1 MARTITSKLEFLLS
15 TEEVDELVDVNSM
28 SLVKESLRAD
38 LLDRLKI
45 VIDVYMAENEKDIQE
60 LQAMQRRNAFMKYIR
75 RFLSHIWLPGIL
87 ED

>member
-15 TEEVDELVDVNSM
+15 TEEVDESVDVNSM
-28 SLVKESLRAD
+28 SLVKESIRAD

-45 VIDVYMAENEKDIQE
+45 VIDVYMAENEKHIQE
-60 LQAMQRRNAFMKYIR
+60 LQTMQRRNAFMKYIR
-75 RFLSHIWLPGIL
+75 RFLWHIWLPGIL

>member
-28 SLVKESLRAD
+28 SLVKESLRVD

-75 RFLSHIWLPGIL
+75 RFLWHIWLPGIL

>member
-60 LQAMQRRNAFMKYIR
+60 LQTMQRRNAFMKYIR
-75 RFLSHIWLPGIL
+75 RFLWHIWLPGIL